1 MHILIADDHPIFRE
15 GLRHTA
21 NDLFDVTNITE
32 VGDMEGLT
40 LALEKDTQ
48 FDLVILDLFFP
59 GFHVQRDFKPL
70 RHKLTM
76 TPIIVISMT
85 NNSEDISTV
94 MDNGANGFI
103 SKSVKP
109 AIMKQTILDIM
120 DGEQVIRRASGA
132 MVAGLSDMP
141 TSNLPKL
148 SARQLQVLKQIA
160 KGLSNKEIARTLDI
174 SPNTVRIHVSALLAA
189 LNVPSRA
196 AAAAYAAS
204 RGLG

>member
-1 MHILIADDHPIFRE
+1 MRILIADDHPIFRE

-21 NDLFDVTNITE
+21 NDLFDVRSVTE

-40 LALEKDTQ
+40 STLEKNTQ
-48 FDLVILDLFFP
+48 FDLIILDLFFP

-70 RHKLTM
+70 RHRLAM

-85 NNSEDISTV
+85 NNSEDISRV

-109 AIMKQTILDIM
+109 TIMKQAILDIM
-120 DGEQVIRRASGA
+120 DGEQVIRMASGA
-132 MVAGLSDMP
+132 MVVGPSDMP
-141 TSNLPKL
+141 NSNLPKL

-160 KGLSNKEIARTLDI
+160 KGLSNKEIARVLDI
-174 SPNTVRIHVSALLAA
+174 SPNTVRIHVSALLTA
-189 LNVPSRA
+189 LDVPSRS